1 MCPVS
6 VVKVYEFILKINLKH
21 NNYYKTHIAKKK
33 IWLAS
38 ICVKRKTWS
47 GRVFYDNFKNVGLMC
62 RNLPHWELEPP
73 KNAIESI
80 FFSMILG
87 HMTKTKSF
95 LLLSSSLLTFSE
107 FYFLCLFLC
116 LFSVK
121 ESACISIGQE
131 KNMIEQSG
139 VLCQS
144 STFSVSCF
152 IGKRHDWHL
161 LSTMVTK
168 CWNILDNW
176 FSADFFSIKRYVRR
190 GHETLQ

>member
-38 ICVKRKTWS
+38 IFVKRKTWS

-80 FFSMILG
+80 FFFNDFRSHDKNEIIPPP
-87 HMTKTKSF
+87 F
-95 LLLSSSLLTFSE
+95 LIIADFLWVLFPMSLSLSLFCQGICLHLNWSGKEFDWAIRRALPKQYFLSLLFHRKKTW
-107 FYFLCLFLC
+107 LTP
-116 LFSVK
+116 
-121 ESACISIGQE
+121 
-131 KNMIEQSG
+131 IEHNG
-139 VLCQS
+139 
-144 STFSVSCF
+144 
-152 IGKRHDWHL
+152 
-161 LSTMVTK
+161 
-168 CWNILDNW
+168 
-176 FSADFFSIKRYVRR
+176 Y
-190 GHETLQ
+190 